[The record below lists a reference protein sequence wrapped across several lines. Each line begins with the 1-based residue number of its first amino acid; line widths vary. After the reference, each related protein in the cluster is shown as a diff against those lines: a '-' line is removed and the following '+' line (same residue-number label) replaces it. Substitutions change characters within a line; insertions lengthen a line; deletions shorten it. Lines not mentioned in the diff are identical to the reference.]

1 MQPAKDSFFMA
12 LCARL
17 HEVNPERIALVDG
30 ELRAGLLVEENMAGI
45 PNGVSEAFYLSWG
58 AVKPVSESA
67 LVQTMLMVCECT
79 CRYSTRGGTSGDGA
93 RGRELARMDTEL
105 FRICLPPQ
113 TEMIDYSSGNPV
125 NLGTTVFW
133 QAPSLSA
140 VQQSAN
146 ELSRKATLLLYF
158 HPQGGV
164 Q

>member
-12 LCARL
+12 LCTRL
-17 HEVNPERIALVDG
+17 HEVNPERTALIDG
-30 ELRAGLLVEENMAGI
+30 ELRTGLLVKENMAGVATEA
-45 PNGVSEAFYLSWG
+45 PEAFYLSWG
-58 AVKPVSESA
+58 AAKPVSESA

-79 CRYSTRGGTSGDGA
+79 FRYRTRGGASGEGA

-113 TEMIDYSSGNPV
+113 TEMMDYANGNPIS
-125 NLGTTVFW
+125 LGATVFW

-140 VQQSAN
+140 AQQSAN
-146 ELSRKATLLLYF
+146 ELSRTATLLLFF
-158 HPQGGV
+158 HPQGGL